1 MGISPDLVALPVI
14 AAVAAVLT
22 ALVRIG
28 PGAWTEPATRLLAV
42 VMLVAELSW
51 WWMEIFVPGTFRAHG
66 LPLQICDVAAI
77 LAAVALWFRWQPL
90 IDMAWWWG
98 IAGSIPALLTPLPGA
113 VFPDW
118 LYFQYFVVHGGL
130 IVSACLLVV
139 GLRMVPA
146 PGAVWR
152 VGAVTVLYAGAI
164 ALLDRLTG
172 EDLLFLCG
180 YPGGPPTLLNMLG
193 PWPRYLI
200 PVTLLAATLFALLEV
215 ACRLLRRPRAAAQ
228 AA

>member
-14 AAVAAVLT
+14 VVVAAILT
-22 ALVRIG
+22 ALVRIR
-28 PGAWTEPATRLLAV
+28 PGSWTGLPTRFGAV
-42 VMLVAELSW
+42 VMLVAELTW

-77 LAAVALWFRWQPL
+77 LAAGALWFRWQPL
-90 IDMAWWWG
+90 IDMTWWWG

-113 VFPDW
+113 VFPNW

-139 GLRMVPA
+139 GLRRPPA

-152 VGAVTVLYAGAI
+152 VAAVTVLYAGAI
-164 ALLDRLTG
+164 AVLDRLTG
-172 EDLLFLCG
+172 ENLLFLCG
-180 YPGGPPTLLNMLG
+180 YPGGPPTVLNLLG

-200 PVTLLAATLFALLEV
+200 PVALIAAVLFLLLEL
-215 ACRLLRRPRAAAQ
+215 ACRPLRRPRSTAQ
-228 AA
+228 RA